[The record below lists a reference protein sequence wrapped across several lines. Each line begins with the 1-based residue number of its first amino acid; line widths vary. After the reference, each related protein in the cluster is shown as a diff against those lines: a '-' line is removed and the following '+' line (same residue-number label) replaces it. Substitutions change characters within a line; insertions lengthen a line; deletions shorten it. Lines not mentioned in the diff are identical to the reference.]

1 MHQTRSTRAAVHG
14 AERGLT
20 YLPIWR
26 REAGSVRPGLGLVA
40 VVCHPGVVVLRRGRS
55 QRSLIRNQTSSPPP
69 HTATASKKTLIVG
82 GKGNRGGE
90 AVGQVTHLGLEDVV
104 EGRRHADGEAAA
116 VVLRPRPRVR
126 DAAQHRGPLF
136 GGMRL
141 RWRRL
146 DLGLRS
152 RCRGRRRGGGG
163 NGDGGVDGEAAARG
177 SAAEEFPPLVRVK
190 RRRGEREES
199 GGGHGVAPSGGD
211 DVVWTL
217 DSRGPWREGGARGD
231 SG

>member
-40 VVCHPGVVVLRRGRS
+40 VVCHPGVVV
-55 QRSLIRNQTSSPPP
+55 
-69 HTATASKKTLIVG
+69 
-82 GKGNRGGE
+82 
-90 AVGQVTHLGLEDVV
+90 LGLEDVV